1 MVTHGYPWLP
11 PCDLFFPAGSRSW
24 VNIGAKKNEMV
35 VCYVA
40 TPKKIEKQME
50 IYSIMFGE
58 YIFYTIQ
65 ETLFYPCQDLQY
77 RNWNGSVCFT

>member
-1 MVTHGYPWLP
+1 MVTHGYPHVICSFLRVHGP
-11 PCDLFFPAGSRSW
+11 GLTLAQ
-24 VNIGAKKNEMV
+24 KNEMV